1 MKRAQWHPVC
11 VPVKTRR
18 GVRPRWSAGAGEG
31 EDHVAKS
38 TTPARGSPPLTLD
51 LAHEPDDALRV
62 RAAWLYYVASLNQ
75 AETAARLGITRAR
88 ANRLIAEAHER
99 GLVTITIEDVDA
111 PMLEV
116 ERTIATRFGLDLC
129 LATPPVGFVPAGPR
143 DQATREA
150 QSRIAQRAV
159 GIAAAT
165 FLKGKLLPGKPLTV
179 GVGWGRSLE
188 QMARHLGGVRNTHA
202 RFVSVLGSLTG
213 NSASNPFEVVQ
224 ALAARTLGEGHFL
237 PVPFIADSRA
247 DRETLM
253 SQRTV
258 ASSLAL
264 ARSADLYMTSVG
276 ELGPHSLLGKQ
287 RMLSPA
293 DLKSLSAAGAVGDM
307 LGKFFDA
314 QGRLVHHEITDRT
327 AAVELDDI
335 RKGGLVLLAAGLEK
349 AAAVRAVLRSG
360 IPRGL
365 IVDGDTALVLAQDE
379 DG

>member
-1 MKRAQWHPVC
+1 MKPMTSPRRA
-11 VPVKTRR
+11 RR
-18 GVRPRWSAGAGEG
+18 
-31 EDHVAKS
+31 
-38 TTPARGSPPLTLD
+38 TLNLD

-99 GLVTITIEDVDA
+99 GLVTITIEDA
-111 PMLEV
+111 EASMLEV
-116 ERTIATRFGLDLC
+116 ERRIASRFGLELC
-129 LATPPVGFVPAGPR
+129 LATPPIGFAPAGAR
-143 DQATREA
+143 DQATRDA

-165 FLKGKLLPGKPLTV
+165 FLKGKLASGEPLTV

-188 QMARHLGGVRNTHA
+188 QMARHLGGVRNARA
-202 RFVSVLGSLTG
+202 RFVSVLGSLTA

-224 ALAARTLGEGHFL
+224 ALAARTSGEGHFL
-237 PVPFIADSRA
+237 PVPFIADSKA
-247 DRETLM
+247 DRDTLM

-276 ELGPHSLLGKQ
+276 ELGPHSLLSRQ
-287 RMLSPA
+287 RMLSAA

-314 QGRLVHHEITDRT
+314 EGRVLHHEITERT
-327 AAVELDDI
+327 AAVDLGDI
-335 RKGGLVLLAAGLEK
+335 RKGVLVLLAAGLEK
-349 AAAVRAVLRSG
+349 AVAVRAVLRSG
-360 IPRGL
+360 VPRGL
-365 IVDGDTALVLAQDE
+365 IVDGDTALVLAQD
-379 DG
+379 D